1 MSNDLIFN
9 KFNLSANTRIGGRS
23 ENQDSFDW
31 SDTPSGFL
39 VVVCDGMGGGPG
51 GKQASLM
58 ATASIIN
65 YVKEAEDIRKNDILL
80 AKAISH
86 ANKDLRDF
94 VTEHPEYEGMGT
106 TVTAVLVDANRAVLA
121 HVGDSRIYQFRGH
134 AEIFRTRDHSLI
146 AERVRNG
153 ELTETQATMSAISNI
168 ITRALGPFEDIEA
181 EIDIRGYE
189 KGDRFLLCTDGVWG
203 AVSDKKLKS
212 LVTGPRVIEGAVAG
226 IMVDVDNCGFERG
239 GHHDNL
245 TAAILELKTNS
256 NYHNPMRK
264 KEKILFF
271 GLAMLVAFLMTLSIS
286 LGVKLN
292 KSKKSEDELKTCIE
306 RIEASKEETTTTSY
320 NVSDPAT
327 KPRTANPEQRSRH
340 RRSHTRNENKN
351 TPKR

>member
-1 MSNDLIFN
+1 MSNGLIFN

-23 ENQDSFDW
+23 ENQDSFGW

-58 ATASIIN
+58 ATKSIID
-65 YVKEAEDIRKNDILL
+65 YVKDAEDIRKNDILL
-80 AKAISH
+80 ANAISY
-86 ANKDLRDF
+86 ANKDLRNY
-94 VTEHPEYEGMGT
+94 VSEHPEYDGMGT

-134 AEIFRTRDHSLI
+134 SEIFRTRDHSLI
-146 AERVRNG
+146 AERVRKG
-153 ELTETQATMSAISNI
+153 ELTEKQAKMSAISNI
-168 ITRALGPFEDIEA
+168 ITRALGPFEDVEA

-212 LVTGPRVIEGAVAG
+212 LVTVPRIIEGAVDG
-226 IMVDVDNCGFERG
+226 IMVDVDNCGRERG

-245 TAAILELKTNS
+245 TAAILELKSNS

-264 KEKILFF
+264 KDKILIS
-271 GLAMLVAFLMTLSIS
+271 GLALLVVFLTVLSIS
-286 LGVKLN
+286 LGIKL
-292 KSKKSEDELKTCIE
+292 KDTKQKEAELMTRIE
-306 RIEASKEETTTTSY
+306 RLETSEEKQTTTTF
-320 NVSDPAT
+320 NVTKSASKTRTENPA
-327 KPRTANPEQRSRH
+327 QQSGH
-340 RRSHTRNENKN
+340 RRSHPRNDNNN
-351 TPKR
+351 THKK